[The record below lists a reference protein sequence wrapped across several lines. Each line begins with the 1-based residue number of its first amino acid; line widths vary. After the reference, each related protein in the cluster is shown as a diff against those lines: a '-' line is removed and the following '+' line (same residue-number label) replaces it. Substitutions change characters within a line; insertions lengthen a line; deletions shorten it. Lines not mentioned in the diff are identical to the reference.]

1 MKTTTTKSNKAQSK
15 TTTAAKANATMAKQL
30 NAQLKKAGAKK
41 ESAKELRVTVA
52 SFMRDLIKGGK
63 SNEEVF
69 AAAQKKF
76 GIGEEKKH
84 YPSWYRCE
92 MRRSANAAKKAAAK
106 KTPAKKAAK

>member
-1 MKTTTTKSNKAQSK
+1 MKTTTTKSSKAQSK
-15 TTTAAKANATMAKQL
+15 TTGAKANAVMAKQL
-30 NAQLKKAGAKK
+30 KEQLKKSGAKADAKK
-41 ESAKELRVTVA
+41 EPRVTVA

-106 KTPAKKAAK
+106 KTHKAAK